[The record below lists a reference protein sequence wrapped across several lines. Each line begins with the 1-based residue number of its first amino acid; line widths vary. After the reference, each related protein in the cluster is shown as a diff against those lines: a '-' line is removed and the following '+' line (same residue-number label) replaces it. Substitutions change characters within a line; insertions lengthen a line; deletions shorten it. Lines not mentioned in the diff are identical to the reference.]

1 MNRDNTLLIPR
12 LEHAAARLIGRGL
25 ANVEVSRDHRYTRK
39 IVLKEH
45 TTKFPCQEPY
55 GFETFARQAASR
67 YSRDKPISII
77 GKGRCRKCENC
88 LKARSIMW
96 KLRAIAEF
104 KKWPVTAFG
113 TITMSLDH
121 HYLIDSAIMAGLEHN
136 GRVVRYPQRLE
147 ELSSDELFSW
157 RVRIF
162 GEELQRYFKRLR
174 KNLALETGSLRYLLV
189 AEAHNGA
196 RTHEEL
202 RGRPHF
208 HLLLHETVA
217 RELFRGNPVHAQ
229 WSSQEGSDWIKRKY
243 QSGGRWFEGIFLHDD
258 APVRQAWRFGF
269 TKYQFAEN
277 ERAASYL
284 CKYLSETI
292 DARVRASLHYGEDQ
306 VAPTRNSVSKNTE
319 EKMDPTKGTDL

>member
-12 LEHAAARLIGRGL
+12 LELAAARLIGRGL
-25 ANVEVSRDHRYTRK
+25 ATVETTRDYKFTRK

-45 TTKFPCQEPY
+45 ETKYPCQMPY
-55 GFETFARQAASR
+55 GFETFARQTATR

-96 KLRAIAEF
+96 KLRAIEEY
-104 KKWPVTAFG
+104 KRWPVTAFG

-121 HYLIDSAIMAGLEHN
+121 HYLIDSEIMRGHADATGHYK
-136 GRVVRYPQRLE
+136 RHPQRLE

-174 KNLALETGSLRYLLV
+174 KNLSLEKGSMRYLLV
-189 AEAHNGA
+189 AEAHNSA
-196 RTHEEL
+196 RTNNEL

-208 HLLLHETVA
+208 HLLLHETKPQV
-217 RELFRGNPVHAQ
+217 LFRGNPVHAQ
-229 WSSQEGSDWIKRKY
+229 WSSEEGTDWIKRKY
-243 QSGGRWFEGIFLHDD
+243 QSGGRWFEGTFLKDD
-258 APVRQAWRFGF
+258 APVRTAWKFGF

-277 ERAASYL
+277 EKAASYL

-292 DARVRASLHYGEDQ
+292 DARVRASLHYGIMKDQ
-306 VAPTRNSVSKNTE
+306 APARKVT
-319 EKMDPTKGTDL
+319 